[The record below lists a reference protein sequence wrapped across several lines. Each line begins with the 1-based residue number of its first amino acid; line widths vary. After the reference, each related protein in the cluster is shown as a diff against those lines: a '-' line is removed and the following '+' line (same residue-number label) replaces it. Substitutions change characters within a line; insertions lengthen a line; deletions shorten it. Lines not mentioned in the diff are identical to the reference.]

1 MTSRKIVLM
10 PAALI
15 LTAMHLAQPVTAQPK
30 NSPPSPTKSECIDA
44 NTAGQSHRLAGQ
56 LDEARKDLTLCSD
69 AACPALVR
77 SDCTQRL
84 DEIARIQPT
93 LVLGV
98 KDASGADVTNAK
110 VTIDGKPFADHLDGS
125 AIPVNPGEHVF
136 VFTISGESPVT
147 RKLVI
152 KEGEKGRL
160 EQISLGSDSASGSN
174 GSGLGAQKL
183 IGISGVALGGV
194 GLALGSV
201 FGVMA
206 ISAADQQTTNCPS
219 TTNCP
224 NREEALANHATA
236 EKMGTASTIA
246 FVGGG
251 ALVVTG
257 VILLLT
263 APTPP
268 KKAANVKVMPTL
280 SAQGSGV
287 VLFGHF

>member
-1 MTSRKIVLM
+1 MTRRKIVSM
-10 PAALI
+10 PATLI
-15 LTAMHLAQPVTAQPK
+15 LAAMLLAQPIAAQPK
-30 NSPPSPTKSECIDA
+30 DSPKSPTKSECIDA
-44 NTAGQSHRLAGQ
+44 NTAGQSHRLSGR
-56 LDEARKDLTLCSD
+56 LDEARKELTLCSD

-98 KDASGADVTNAK
+98 KDASGADVTDAK
-110 VTIDGKPFADHLDGS
+110 VTIDGKPFADRLDGS
-125 AIPVNPGEHVF
+125 ALPVNPGEHVF
-136 VFTISGESPVT
+136 VFTISGESPMT

-160 EQISLGSDSASGSN
+160 EQVSLGSPSATPSNESGF
-174 GSGLGAQKL
+174 GVQKVL
-183 IGISGVALGGV
+183 GISAIALGGV

-206 ISAADQQTTNCPS
+206 ISAADQQKVNCPS

-224 NREEALANHATA
+224 KREEALANHATA
-236 EKMGTASTIA
+236 EQMGTASTIA

-251 ALVVTG
+251 ALLVTG
-257 VILLLT
+257 AILFFT
-263 APTPP
+263 APTSP
-268 KKAANVKVMPTL
+268 KKAENIRVMPAL
-280 SAQGSGV
+280 SAQSSGV
-287 VLFGHF
+287 VLFGRF